1 MVESEVTDELLYVI
15 PLRRA
20 RLSSRSRRAD
30 TAISAVRKFV
40 SRNSKVPPEDVW
52 IDPKI
57 SEKIWSRG
65 KRNIPMRLNVK
76 VIKLKDGSAEVIM
89 P

>member
-1 MVESEVTDELLYVI
+1 MVETEVTDELLYLI
-15 PLRRA
+15 PLRMA
-20 RLSSRSRRAD
+20 RLSSKSRRSD
-30 TAISAVRKFV
+30 TAVEIVRKFV
-40 SRNSKVPPEDVW
+40 SRNSRVDPKDVW

-57 SEKIWSRG
+57 NEMLWSRG
-65 KRNIPMRLNVK
+65 KRNIPTKINVK